1 MSEAV
6 KSGLKLKNASM
17 HMAGYWQ
24 GALFSHLLLAARLVY
39 RYNTVSCRDY
49 SIVYMEQGQR
59 KDETL
64 VKTTVRIPQWV
75 IEGLKAAGKL
85 HRRNFNNELVVA
97 LEEYLKN

>member
-1 MSEAV
+1 
-6 KSGLKLKNASM
+6 
-17 HMAGYWQ
+17 
-24 GALFSHLLLAARLVY
+24 
-39 RYNTVSCRDY
+39 
-49 SIVYMEQGQR
+49 MEQGQR